1 MSNVVRHYDL
11 YSPKARANPQAVY
24 ERMRTESPLYSEI
37 SDYSGRRF
45 WILTR
50 YDDCLAVLKDP
61 RVGKEARK
69 NMPPQIAKTF
79 PAPTGPGAA
88 IERHL
93 LSLDAPDHTR
103 LRSLVHKAF
112 TPRIIENLRPRI
124 EQIANDLLDEV
135 RGDSD
140 MDLIAGYGF
149 PLPIT
154 VIAELL
160 GIPAENSNQFRD
172 WTKHLLFAQSHEE
185 YITAATE
192 FIAYMSMMIEQRR
205 VDPLDDLLSNLVMA
219 QEKGDKLDQQEL
231 LSMIFLLLVAGHETT
246 VNLIGNGTL
255 ALMQHPDQLRRLRDQ
270 PSLIGTA
277 IEEMLRYNGPVETTP
292 EYWAFEDIAIRGQ
305 IIPQGDGILPALLS
319 ANRDPAVFENPNV
332 FDITRNPNRHI
343 AFGNGIH
350 FCLGAPLARL
360 EGEIAIN
367 TLLHRLPKLH
377 IKRGTAE
384 TLEWSNSL
392 LIHGLK
398 ALPVQF

>member
-1 MSNVVRHYDL
+1 MVDQVKQYDL
-11 YSPKARANPQAVY
+11 FSPQSRANPQAIY
-24 ERMRTESPLYSEI
+24 ERMRAELPLYPQTS
-37 SDYSGRRF
+37 SFHNRRF

-50 YDDCLAVLKDP
+50 YDDCVMVLKDP
-61 RVGKEARK
+61 RIGKDPRK
-69 NMPPQIAKTF
+69 NMPPHIAETF
-79 PAPTGPGAA
+79 PMPTGPGAA

-103 LRSLVHKAF
+103 LRSLVHKGF
-112 TPRIIENLRPRI
+112 TPHVIENLRPRI
-124 EQIANDLLDEV
+124 EQIANDLLDTIQS
-135 RGDSD
+135 DSD
-140 MDLIAGYGF
+140 MDLIASFGF

-160 GIPAENSNQFRD
+160 GIPAENRNQFRD
-172 WTKHLLFAQSHEE
+172 WTKHLLFAQNHEE

-192 FIAYMSMMIEQRR
+192 FVTYMSMMIEQRR
-205 VDPLDDLLSNLVMA
+205 ADPRDDLLSNLVMA
-219 QEKGDKLDQQEL
+219 QDQGDKLDQQEL
-231 LSMIFLLLVAGHETT
+231 MSMIFLLLVAGHETT

-255 ALMQHPDQLRRLRDQ
+255 ALMQHPDQLRALRDQ
-270 PSLIGTA
+270 PALINTA

-292 EYWAFEDIAIRGQ
+292 EYWAFEDISIRGEV
-305 IIPQGDGILPALLS
+305 IPQGDAILPALLG
-319 ANRDPAVFENPNV
+319 ANRDPAVFENPNT

-367 TLLHRLPKLH
+367 TLLRRLPKLH
-377 IKRGTAE
+377 IAPGTVE